1 MDKNLHDLI
10 EDIKLKKQTVLFLGS
25 GVNFSP
31 NKKMLW
37 NDVLHEFIR
46 NAIPLLNLPH
56 NDVLELQN
64 QLDPKYPAE
73 KKTSNDAAEF
83 STEGTVSVI
92 KKLLGNDYVP
102 LLQNI
107 IYTQATRQDMKNGCD
122 DYIKQGTSI
131 GRTPFYTLFVIAELI
146 LRHDNI
152 KAVVTYN
159 YDNLLSQAIRLL
171 QKRPD
176 YFQDRE
182 VCPRIEKD
190 AFHPTDIYSG
200 WTDEPFTNATFPIYH
215 PHGYIQ
221 PPGELIPN
229 ERNQVVMSM
238 EEFYDSAKDTF
249 SWQHA
254 TQIHFLTHYMCMYL
268 GASLTDMNMQR
279 LLNFADI
286 EHNNESIYYLT
297 VKGGAMTKL
306 KNIFHANNNL
316 RVVAVD
322 NYQSL
327 YTELLNNE
335 NYE

>member
-10 EDIKLKKQTVLFLGS
+10 QDIKNKRQTVMFLGS
-25 GVNFSP
+25 GVDYSP
-31 NKKMLW
+31 GKKLLW

-56 NDVLELQN
+56 SDVVELQN
-64 QLDPKYPAE
+64 QLDPQYPAGRE
-73 KKTSNDAAEF
+73 TSNDAAEF

-107 IYTQATRQDMKNGCD
+107 IYTQATRQEMRNGCA
-122 DYIKQGTSI
+122 DYIQSGASI
-131 GRTPFYTLFVIAELI
+131 KRTPFYTLFAIAEMI
-146 LRHDNI
+146 IRHDNI

-171 QKRPD
+171 QQHPE
-176 YFQDRE
+176 YFEDRE
-182 VCPRIEKD
+182 NYPRLIKEN
-190 AFHPTDIYSG
+190 FRPTDIYSG
-200 WTDEPFTNATFPIYH
+200 WTDEPFANASFPIYH

-221 PPGELIPN
+221 PPGDLIPN

-279 LLNFADI
+279 LLSFADI

-297 VKGGAMTKL
+297 TKGGAMTKL
-306 KNIFHANNNL
+306 KNIFHTNNHL
-316 RVVAVD
+316 RVVAMD
-322 NYQSL
+322 DYQSL
-327 YTELLNNE
+327 YAELLYSK

>member
-10 EDIKLKKQTVLFLGS
+10 QDIKNKKQTVMFLGS
-25 GVNFSP
+25 GVDYSP
-31 NKKMLW
+31 GKKLLW

-56 NDVLELQN
+56 NDVVELQN
-64 QLDPKYPAE
+64 QLDPQYPAE
-73 KKTSNDAAEF
+73 RKTSHDAAEF
-83 STEGTVSVI
+83 SSEGSVSVI

-107 IYTQATRQDMKNGCD
+107 IYTQATKQEMRDGCA
-122 DYIKQGTSI
+122 DYIQPGASI
-131 GRTPFYTLFVIAELI
+131 KRTPFYTLFVLAEII
-146 LRHDNI
+146 LKHDNI

-171 QKRPD
+171 QQHPE
-176 YFQDRE
+176 YFKDRE
-182 VCPRIEKD
+182 KYPRLARED
-190 AFHPTDIYSG
+190 FRPTDIYSG
-200 WTDEPFTNATFPIYH
+200 WTDEPFTNASFPIYH

-221 PPGELIPN
+221 PPGDLIPN

-238 EEFYDSAKDTF
+238 EEFYDSAKDTY

-279 LLNFADI
+279 LLSFADI
-286 EHNNESIYYLT
+286 EYNNESIYYLT
-297 VKGGAMTKL
+297 TKGGAMVKL
-306 KNIFHANNNL
+306 KNIFHTNNHL
-316 RVVAVD
+316 RVVAMD
-322 NYQSL
+322 DYQSL
-327 YTELLNNE
+327 YTELLNNK